1 MVMNIE
7 DELRDAF
14 ADALRDVAPKPEPY
28 QRLLGRRRRRREI
41 RVFAAQ
47 RAGVVVLVV
56 LVIGAGWVFIG
67 PHRAPSPAVTRQPK
81 PALSIAPNHFLNGI
95 TWAGA
100 TDADHLYAT
109 ARRCPPTA
117 GCGLALYGSD
127 DAGRT
132 WTRRG
137 SAGPAYL
144 TVAPGGGLVG
154 WFGDGQS
161 LVAERDLRVST
172 DGGRSWAKITTV
184 TKPVAAVPAGG
195 YAMCPEVYGG
205 SMTCTVYAVDLVGHR
220 AAPLAN
226 QPPLG
231 IGLSSDILPMSIGAP
246 GGSGALWAIGTPRG
260 KQQGIAVAV
269 SRDAGRTWHTKTVD
283 PGCAANLSV
292 LPWRSAAGSAAV
304 HCTPSTLGATRL
316 YGTTDY
322 GASWQRVPVP
332 TPLPFEKAGD
342 QSDIEFAADGSLV
355 GWDSPKDGSAY
366 QWWVLPPGGGS
377 WRQVP
382 TGALPA
388 GYFITVASG
397 GGFLGYSFRDP
408 TFDLYRSTPD
418 LTGWTKLTIPVK

>member
-1 MVMNIE
+1 MNIE
-7 DELRDAF
+7 DELREAF

-28 QRLLGRRRRRREI
+28 QRLLGRRRRRRQI

-47 RAGVVVLVV
+47 RAGVFVLVV
-56 LVIGAGWVFIG
+56 LVIGSGWVLAG
-67 PHRAPSPAVTRQPK
+67 RHGAPSPNASRQPK
-81 PALSIAPNHFLNGI
+81 PVRTAVAPTLQNGI
-95 TWAGA
+95 GWADA
-100 TDADHLYAT
+100 ADADHLYAT
-109 ARRCPPTA
+109 VQRCVNPEA
-117 GCGLALYGSD
+117 CDDRVLYGSD

-132 WTRRG
+132 WTKRG
-137 SAGPAYL
+137 SAVPRFL
-144 TVAPGGGLVG
+144 TIAPGGALVA
-154 WFGDGQS
+154 WFGGLDAA
-161 LVAERDLRVST
+161 VAERDLRFST

-184 TKPVAAVPAGG
+184 TQPVAAVPAGG

-231 IGLSSDILPMSIGAP
+231 AGLSSDVLPMSIGAP

-283 PGCAANLSV
+283 PQCAANLSV

-304 HCTPSTLGATRL
+304 HCTSGTLGATRL

-397 GGFLGYSFRDP
+397 GGFLGYSFNDP
-408 TFDLYRSTPD
+408 TFDLYRSRPD